1 MRHMSKWS
9 TFVNA
14 MLRNNGFKVESIL
27 CPNQRLWSLWYFRG
41 IWYTSCNFKES
52 LKVWGSPFAQ
62 EGQVRLHSSQMQS
75 SAVNTCPGL
84 MKNIPM
90 WPHILEHLVPSS
102 MAVWGGYV
110 AVGIWR
116 LAGGNTP
123 LKEHWEAYPCQCSLC
138 YRCVCFREYI
148 SKPFPAR
155 GCYASHIVMYTPSAT
170 RSQSQLSSLTCFLSW
185 YFISATKNV
194 TNITHERNT
203 LSKHPNCL
211 FSQFLFL

>member
-14 MLRNNGFKVESIL
+14 MLRNNGFKVEFIL

-90 WPHILEHLVPSS
+90 WPHILEHLVPSGL
-102 MAVWGGYV
+102 AVWGRLCSSWNLEACWRKYSPEG
-110 AVGIWR
+110 ALRGI
-116 LAGGNTP
+116 P
-123 LKEHWEAYPCQCSLC
+123 LPVFSLC
-138 YRCVCFREYI
+138 YLCVCFREYI

-185 YFISATKNV
+185 YFISATKM
-194 TNITHERNT
+194 
-203 LSKHPNCL
+203 
-211 FSQFLFL
+211 